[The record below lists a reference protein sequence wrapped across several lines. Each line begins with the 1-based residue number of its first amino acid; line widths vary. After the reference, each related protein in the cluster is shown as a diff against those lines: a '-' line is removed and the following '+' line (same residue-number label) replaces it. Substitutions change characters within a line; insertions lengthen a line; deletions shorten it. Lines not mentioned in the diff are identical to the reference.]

1 MLETS
6 AATIAAI
13 VTNDAEMSPVPRPVS
28 PWPACYQ
35 IVQGGVNKNHAH
47 AAAAAGKYA
56 GAGQILNIGIVSLQL
71 ITSSQCSHAQT
82 DIN

>member
-1 MLETS
+1 MLEPS
-6 AATIAAI
+6 AATITAI

-35 IVQGGVNKNHAH
+35 IVQGGVNKNPAH
-47 AAAAAGKYA
+47 AAAGKYA
-56 GAGQILNIGIVSLQL
+56 GPGQILNIGIVCLQL

>member
-1 MLETS
+1 MLEPS

-13 VTNDAEMSPVPRPVS
+13 VTNDAEMSPAPRPVS
-28 PWPACYQ
+28 PWPACNQ

-47 AAAAAGKYA
+47 AAAGKYA
-56 GAGQILNIGIVSLQL
+56 GPGNILNIGIVCLQL
-71 ITSSQCSHAQT
+71 ITSSHAQT

>member
-1 MLETS
+1 MLEPS

-28 PWPACYQ
+28 PRPACYQ
-35 IVQGGVNKNHAH
+35 IVQGGVNKNLAH
-47 AAAAAGKYA
+47 AAAGKYA
-56 GAGQILNIGIVSLQL
+56 GAGQILNIGIVCLQL

>member
-1 MLETS
+1 MLEPS

-13 VTNDAEMSPVPRPVS
+13 VTNDAEMSPAPRPVS
-28 PWPACYQ
+28 PWPASYQ
-35 IVQGGVNKNHAH
+35 IVQGGVNKNPTH
-47 AAAAAGKYA
+47 AAAGKYA
-56 GAGQILNIGIVSLQL
+56 GPGHILNIGIVSLQL

>member
-1 MLETS
+1 MLEPS

-13 VTNDAEMSPVPRPVS
+13 VTNDAEMSPAPRPVS

-47 AAAAAGKYA
+47 AAAAGKYA
-56 GAGQILNIGIVSLQL
+56 GTGQILNIGIVSLQL
-71 ITSSQCSHAQT
+71 ITSNSAQT

>member
-1 MLETS
+1 MLQPS

-47 AAAAAGKYA
+47 AEAGKYA
-56 GAGQILNIGIVSLQL
+56 GPGHISNIGIVCLQL

>member
-1 MLETS
+1 MLPS
-6 AATIAAI
+6 RGATIAAI

-47 AAAAAGKYA
+47 AAAGKYA
-56 GAGQILNIGIVSLQL
+56 GPGQILNIGIVRLQL
-71 ITSSQCSHAQT
+71 ITSSHAQT